1 MSTAPDQDAG
11 SPAPAGPAG
20 TARIDAAP
28 AGAAGPAGTAR
39 IDASPS
45 AGAAGPAGTARI
57 DATATA
63 AGPAGTAR
71 IDAAAPVA
79 AGPAGTAR
87 IDASAAGP
95 AGTARVDTSAAG
107 LAGPAGTARIDP
119 SAAGPAGP
127 AGTARVGAASAPVS
141 AVSTAQVDASASAAG
156 QHLAN
161 GQAITLHGA
170 SYQVESALS
179 TTTSEARTY
188 VVTDGAQRFV
198 LKHYRP
204 GLRAPLDALGAIQA
218 QPHANVVA
226 IQDFGS
232 EGGQDFELLEYF
244 PAGTLDQLLRRD
256 GPLQDLD
263 RLRRLVQH
271 LADGLQH
278 LHERVGLIYQDL
290 KPENILISG
299 PGLERVVVADF
310 GISSLRGP
318 GTAGVQVT
326 ANGTREYAAPELARF
341 GNETQTLVTEKVDYF
356 ALGITLLECW
366 QGQRPF
372 QGVTDGVRMLQ
383 VQDREV
389 PFPPGMDPSLE
400 TLIKGLLSPS
410 AKQRFG
416 LEQVRRWVAN
426 QALEVDYTRT
436 QRVYERL
443 AFRGDEY
450 YQTPA
455 ELAALLEKHPA
466 LGLDYLY
473 LGTIGKWLEGARDM
487 EMATQ
492 IEKIVRQ
499 FDQDDAQ
506 RQAGL
511 KRAIY
516 TLDATRPFVSHGGRA
531 CLTTDELGDALLA
544 EQDHYLRALTQPFDP
559 FYLYLQ
565 ARGEA
570 EFATETRSQFLGKA
584 GAPRAF
590 SQLVYALHSANRNR
604 LQLAGQYVFLPEDL
618 ADAPEDMRQALR
630 DGLRQDDSRVLLWLQ
645 RLGIVQDLVA
655 LPTAQAADQLSA
667 LRAFPWLRLSE
678 FVPDLDKRQGS
689 IAHALLKAKRLDL
702 LDEFVAQGL
711 DFNAPGA
718 DWKPLV
724 TAAANGNQAA
734 VAFMLDHGADL
745 EAMDTEGDTALTA
758 TVRFR
763 RLELA
768 ALLLARGASVRHVR
782 PDGHTLLGLALM
794 ATQTQ
799 NHRFPVDTSLVQ
811 SLLDAGA
818 DANQPSG
825 TEGRLPL
832 HLALITEQREQA
844 LPLLEL
850 LLAKGADIH
859 RLGPNL
865 AVNGQ
870 PPCNALFTALY
881 ALHFQHKGADA
892 YLPVIERL
900 LKAGARVD
908 ALDQGKAPLH
918 WAAFWSH
925 EGLAKLLL
933 AHGARRD
940 QAGDG
945 AMLPGTYA
953 RMRKAVALEPLLAPG
968 AGLLWRGR
976 FKQLGATALKALVL
990 VLLIP
995 PLLGLGNWLLQTR
1008 ALAQGDP
1015 TSLGLAWGALLAMLV
1030 ALRATLDGSWSALG
1044 ARLKA
1049 AVRSFGGWV
1058 RWLVAGPLLLGGLG
1072 LLGAAT
1078 LQQLNQRMS
1087 YWLWAVNGWALIFL
1101 VAALVMAVVSVAV
1114 SRRALAFAQPY
1125 EKYLAAGGSG
1135 GGSSKL
1141 RALLTTLVLV
1151 GVFLVP
1157 VWLLLQWRNEPANP
1171 GEGPAALNLGNG
1183 TLLANFTVRDN
1194 RGPIC
1199 TLPPGTALGNLR
1211 PAPNNWPEPRW
1222 YASVPKPPARCGTR
1236 LAGVEVAIPQT
1247 QVRRGNAPAP
1257 ADAATPRKADNT
1269 PDRGTPAATP
1279 PTPAPAPKA
1288 QPVSGTVRGLS
1299 SDGWPLVDGRAVPLH
1314 GIAGIA
1320 AAQRPRFESWLASH
1334 DNQLSCEP
1342 VADGGYRCL
1351 TPRQIDTA
1359 EALLLNGVASTS
1371 ADAPANYKDAMA
1383 QAMAA
1388 KRGQWK

>member
-1 MSTAPDQDAG
+1 MSTAPEHNAG
-11 SPAPAGPAG
+11 NLLPAGPAG
-20 TARIDAAP
+20 TARIDGAP

-39 IDASPS
+39 IDATVAP
-45 AGAAGPAGTARI
+45 AGPAGTARI
-57 DATATA
+57 DAAPQAGPAGTARIDASPTA

-71 IDAAAPVA
+71 IDAAPVV
-79 AGPAGTAR
+79 
-87 IDASAAGP
+87 AGP
-95 AGTARVDTSAAG
+95 AGTARVDTAV
-107 LAGPAGTARIDP
+107 
-119 SAAGPAGP
+119 AGP

-141 AVSTAQVDASASAAG
+141 APSTAQVEASASAAG

-161 GQAITLHGA
+161 GQAIRLHGA

-204 GLRAPLDALGAIQA
+204 GLRAPLAALGAIQA
-218 QPHANVVA
+218 KPQANVVT
-226 IQDFGS
+226 IHDFGS

-263 RLRRLVQH
+263 RLRRLAQH

-299 PGLERVVVADF
+299 PGLERVVMADF

-366 QGQRPF
+366 QGTRPF

-466 LGLDYLY
+466 LGLDYLF
-473 LGTIGKWLEGARDM
+473 LGTVGKWLEGARDM

-499 FDQDDAQ
+499 FDHDDAH
-506 RQAGL
+506 RRAGL
-511 KRAIY
+511 TRAIY

-544 EQDHYLRALTQPFDP
+544 EQDHYLRALIQSFDP

-565 ARGEA
+565 ARGES
-570 EFATETRSQFLGKA
+570 EFATETRSQFLGKT

-630 DGLRQDDSRVLLWLQ
+630 AGLLQDDSRVLLWLQ

-655 LPTAQAADQLSA
+655 LPKAQAADQLSA

-678 FVPDLDKRQGS
+678 FVADLDKRQGA

-711 DFNAPGA
+711 DFDAPGE

-724 TAAANGNQAA
+724 NAASNGNQAA
-734 VAFMLDHGADL
+734 VAFMLDHGANL
-745 EAMDTEGDTALTA
+745 EAMDAEGDTALTA

-763 RLELA
+763 QLELA
-768 ALLLARGASVRHVR
+768 ALLLGRGAKVGHVR

-794 ATQTQ
+794 ITQTQ
-799 NHRFPVDTSLVQ
+799 NYRYPVDTSLVQ
-811 SLLDAGA
+811 SLLAAGA
-818 DANQPSG
+818 DANQASG

-832 HLALITEQREQA
+832 HLALITEQLDQA
-844 LPLLEL
+844 LPLLDL
-850 LLAKGADIH
+850 LLAKGADIN
-859 RLGPNL
+859 RNGPNL

-881 ALHFQHKGADA
+881 ALHFQHKDADA

-925 EGLAKLLL
+925 EGLARLLL

-940 QAGDG
+940 QAGDD

-953 RMRKAVALEPLLAPG
+953 RMRKAVALEPLLKPG
-968 AGLLWRGR
+968 AGLLWRSR

-995 PLLGLGNWLLQTR
+995 PLLGLGHWLLQTR
-1008 ALAQGDP
+1008 AVAHGDLSSLSP
-1015 TSLGLAWGALLAMLV
+1015 TWGTLLAMLLL
-1030 ALRATLDGSWSALG
+1030 LRATLDGSWKLLG

-1049 AVRSFGGWV
+1049 AVRSLGGWV
-1058 RWLVAGPLLLGGLG
+1058 RWLVAGPALLGGLG
-1072 LLGAAT
+1072 LVGAAT
-1078 LQQLNQRMS
+1078 LQQLNLRLS
-1087 YWLWAVNGWALIFL
+1087 YWLWAVNGWALVFL
-1101 VAALVMAVVSVAV
+1101 AVALVMTAVSVAV
-1114 SRRALAFAQPY
+1114 SQRTLAIALPY

-1135 GGSSKL
+1135 GGNSSKL
-1141 RALLTTLVLV
+1141 SALIATLVLA
-1151 GVFLVP
+1151 GLFLVP
-1157 VWLLLQWRNEPANP
+1157 VGLLLGWHNEPSTP
-1171 GEGPAALNLGNG
+1171 SESPSAAINLGNG
-1183 TLLANFTVRDN
+1183 TLLANFNVRGD
-1194 RGPIC
+1194 RGVIC
-1199 TLPPGTALGNLR
+1199 TLPPGTTLSNLR

-1222 YASVPKPPARCGTR
+1222 HANVPKPPARCGTQ
-1236 LAGVEVAIPQT
+1236 LAGIAVAIPQH
-1247 QVRRGNAPAP
+1247 QIRRGNAGAT
-1257 ADAATPRKADNT
+1257 ADTTTARKADNAA
-1269 PDRGTPAATP
+1269 DRGTPAATIS
-1279 PTPAPAPKA
+1279 PTPGPKA
-1288 QPVSGTVRGLS
+1288 QSVSGAVRGLS
-1299 SDGWPLVDGRAVPLH
+1299 SDGWPMIDGRPVPLN

-1334 DNQLSCEP
+1334 DNQLNCEP

-1351 TPRQIDTA
+1351 TKRQIDTA